1 MTFESSGSGTIGSVG
16 QMDQE
21 THKLKFDRDGIGG
34 LIGLHI
40 MNIIFMVLTLF
51 IYRFWA
57 LTRVRRAI
65 WPRMSLDGTPLEY
78 TGTGLEIFLGFL
90 KVFLLI
96 LLPYG
101 LFSNWVQSHIINPE
115 LGLSPLFV
123 ALSLVSS
130 LGIFFLYTAARY
142 LAYRYRVNRTQW
154 RGIRGS
160 VGGAAYI
167 YALKWIGY
175 YFLAAITFGI
185 MKPWADVKLLQYKLE
200 NTKFGGRS
208 LSFEATTTGLWKPY
222 LLIFAIYLVI
232 TVGATIL
239 GLNIAMEK
247 AALGSELQPGDEAA
261 MHWGIVSFILIGMIA
276 CALAYLNYLVVFWR
290 QAVGKTSFGVIRFSF
305 HPTRRQVVGLFLGNW
320 LIIILTLGLLA
331 PIAWLRKGTFLARH
345 LTINGALDTDNLV
358 QAEFDTDSKGE
369 GLLGDFDIA

>member
-1 MTFESSGSGTIGSVG
+1 VTFESSGSGSIGSVG
-16 QMDQE
+16 QKDPE
-21 THKLKFDRDGIGG
+21 THELKFDRDKIGG

-101 LFSNWVQSHIINPE
+101 LFSSWVQARIINPE
-115 LGLSPLFV
+115 WGLSPLFFS
-123 ALSLVSS
+123 LSLVSS
-130 LGIFFLYTAARY
+130 LGILFLYSAARY

-160 VGGAAYI
+160 VGGGAYI

-175 YFLAAITFGI
+175 YALVAITLGI

-208 LSFEATTTGLWKPY
+208 LSFEATTAGLWKPY

-232 TVGATIL
+232 AVGATIL
-239 GLNIAMEK
+239 GLYIAMEK
-247 AALGSELQPGDEAA
+247 TALNSELQPGDEAA
-261 MHWGIVSFILIGMIA
+261 MHWGIVSVILIGMVA
-276 CALAYLNYLVVFWR
+276 CALAYLNYLIIFWR
-290 QAVGKTSFGVIRFSF
+290 QAVGKTSFGTIRFSF

-331 PIAWLRKGTFLARH
+331 PLAWLRKGNFLARH
-345 LTINGALDTDNLV
+345 LTINGALDTENLV

-369 GLLGDFDIA
+369 GFLGDFDIA

>member
-90 KVFLLI
+90 KVFILI

>member
-16 QMDQE
+16 QMDPE

-101 LFSNWVQSHIINPE
+101 IFSNWVQSRIINPE

-185 MKPWADVKLLQYKLE
+185 MKPWADVKLKTRSSAAVLCPLRQPRPGFGNLTCSFSPFTSSSPLE
-200 NTKFGGRS
+200 QR
-208 LSFEATTTGLWKPY
+208 Y
-222 LLIFAIYLVI
+222 
-232 TVGATIL
+232 L
-239 GLNIAMEK
+239 GLILPWKKRRSAPNCSQAMRR
-247 AALGSELQPGDEAA
+247 PC
-261 MHWGIVSFILIGMIA
+261 IGESSP
-276 CALAYLNYLVVFWR
+276 L
-290 QAVGKTSFGVIRFSF
+290 S
-305 HPTRRQVVGLFLGNW
+305 
-320 LIIILTLGLLA
+320 
-331 PIAWLRKGTFLARH
+331 
-345 LTINGALDTDNLV
+345 
-358 QAEFDTDSKGE
+358 
-369 GLLGDFDIA
+369 

>member
-16 QMDQE
+16 QINQE

-101 LFSNWVQSHIINPE
+101 LFSNWVQSRIINPE